1 MIDTIQFVN
10 GSAVRSGTSASAARE
25 NYDEVESLV
34 VSLVVGCV
42 VERDAISNICRQQMD
57 AIANWARA
65 RGIPLQIRL
74 YALHTDVSDSRIFR
88 VPNVLSLVADDHFQ
102 RSDVVLFH
110 FGIYYEL
117 FDAIQLAPAHCA
129 DRRLL
134 PWNHPAFSL
143 SRRRKAAYHTAPVV
157 QAGREPAGRGPCFRH
172 KLIPYPR
179 SPREPGHPVRADDS
193 RAAVRVFCS
202 GRPCPRA

>member
-10 GSAVRSGTSASAARE
+10 GSAARSGTSASAARE

-117 FDAIQLAPAHCA
+117 FDAIQLAPRTARTAVYYHGITPPFLFPDDEKQRTIQHQSYRQAVNLRAA
-129 DRRLL
+129 DLVFATSSFLIDDLRANL
-134 PWNHPAFSL
+134 
-143 SRRRKAAYHTAPVV
+143 
-157 QAGREPAGRGPCFRH
+157 G
-172 KLIPYPR
+172 IPYERMIRVP
-179 SPREPGHPVRADDS
+179 PCA
-193 RAAVRVFCS
+193 VFCS
-202 GRPCPRA
+202 GRPCPGA